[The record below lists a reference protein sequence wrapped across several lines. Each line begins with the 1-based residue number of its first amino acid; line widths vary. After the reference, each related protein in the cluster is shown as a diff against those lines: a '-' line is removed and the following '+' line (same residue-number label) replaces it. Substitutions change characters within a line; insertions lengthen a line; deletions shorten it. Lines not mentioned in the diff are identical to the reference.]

1 MTTRLKLP
9 FGHLGVTGVVNWSFF
24 QPRISFDP
32 TIIWPYRFFAV
43 ERIEPL
49 LSVVLSECLEGEG
62 GGFVL
67 RRHVEAPSLLDRIGW
82 TPRAIRHHERLRR
95 DPSRLA

>member
-1 MTTRLKLP
+1 MVCSSVSGSVR
-9 FGHLGVTGVVNWSFF
+9 HGVVN
-24 QPRISFDP
+24 RISLDP
-32 TIIWPYRFFAV
+32 VIRTYRFFAV
-43 ERIEPL
+43 ERVEPL
-49 LSVVLSECLEGEG
+49 LSVVLPECLEGEG